1 MGVKKPVKVDDDIK
15 KSINLLNDIATKSN
29 KIIAKAEEHLYERL
43 RETYVI
49 YYKWMEHKNKD
60 EFFEELESY
69 LVSKHIPYK
78 SNTSEALLMTKAI
91 LGEENKGK
99 ASKYGKH
106 MDTAYRKGITPKEYP
121 AWMQENG
128 VELVSRRQ
136 SRIKDAQKVKISNK
150 GKYKRA
156 VALIHTWLETREAK
170 PLSTAGYNK
179 RSIAKYKT
187 LIEATKGNTEYELAI
202 CKRRKDENNNDVLDT
217 LWLLPQTKSIEDT
230 FMHYLAHAVVN
241 DLDNLEQQMEQD
253 QLAVLGT
260 EIDQLMAEDEIY
272 RFAFED
278 YERELNRKVSDAVV
292 QGKDVG
298 HVYASHTFIKPKIK
312 STVSIAKGAKTNGNA
327 KKQTSKAIKLPTKTK
342 ANQKNREAA

>member
-1 MGVKKPVKVDDDIK
+1 MPSSVAKPSQTIDDAIK

-29 KIIAKAEEHLYERL
+29 KIITKAEEHLYSRL

-60 EFFEELESY
+60 EFFEELQGY
-69 LVSKHIPYK
+69 LDGKNISYK

-91 LGEENKGK
+91 LGEENKSK

-106 MDTAYRKGITPKEYP
+106 MDIAYRKGITPKEYP

-128 VELVSRRQ
+128 VEIVSRRQ
-136 SRIKDAQKVKISNK
+136 SRIKDAQTVKISNK

-156 VALIHTWLETREAK
+156 VALIHTWLEIREAK
-170 PLSTAGYNK
+170 PISTAGYNK
-179 RSIAKYKT
+179 KSIAKYKT
-187 LIEATKGNTEYELAI
+187 LIEATKGDTEYELAI
-202 CKRRKDENNNDVLDT
+202 CKRRKDENNKDVLDT
-217 LWLLPQTKSIEDT
+217 LWLLPQTQSIEHT
-230 FMHYLAHAVVN
+230 FIHYLAHAVVN

-278 YERELNRKVSDAVV
+278 YERELSRKVSDAVV

-298 HVYASHTFIKPKIK
+298 QVYASHTFVKPKLK
-312 STVSIAKGAKTNGNA
+312 
-327 KKQTSKAIKLPTKTK
+327 
-342 ANQKNREAA
+342 

>member
-1 MGVKKPVKVDDDIK
+1 MSTDKQAKVDEAIK

-60 EFFEELESY
+60 EFFEELQGY

-78 SNTSEALLMTKAI
+78 SNASEALLMTKAI
-91 LGEENKGK
+91 LGEENKSK

-106 MDTAYRKGITPKEYP
+106 MDTAYRKGILPKEYG
-121 AWMQENG
+121 AWMKENG
-128 VELVSRRQ
+128 VEIVSRLKP
-136 SRIKDAQKVKISNK
+136 RIKDAQKVKTENK

-156 VALIHTWLETREAK
+156 VALIHTWLEIREAK
-170 PLSTAGYNK
+170 PISTAGYNK
-179 RSIAKYKT
+179 KSIAKYKT
-187 LIEATKGNTEYELAI
+187 LIEATKGDTDYELAI
-202 CKRRKDENNNDVLDT
+202 CKRRKDENNKDVLDT
-217 LWLLPQTKSIEDT
+217 LWLLPQTQSIEDT

-241 DLDNLEQQMEQD
+241 DLDNLEQQMQQD

-260 EIDQLMAEDEIY
+260 EIEQLMAEDEIY

-278 YERELNRKVSDAVV
+278 QERELNRKLSDAVV

-298 HVYASHTFIKPKIK
+298 QVYASHTFVKPKLK
-312 STVSIAKGAKTNGNA
+312 
-327 KKQTSKAIKLPTKTK
+327 
-342 ANQKNREAA
+342 